1 MSTVLAQPAQP
12 VAVVEVDVVQAPDAS
27 RLCWWFEE
35 AEQMTQDARERAE
48 RDRDYYNGQQ
58 WTERELATLRK
69 RGQPALTINYIKR
82 KVEYLR
88 GFERRLRSDPKAFPR
103 NPDDDQLSEAA
114 TDALRFVADRNDFDV
129 IRSDVYEDLAVE
141 GTGGVDITVEDGSDG
156 PEIVLTRVPWDR
168 IFYDPYARQ
177 KDFSDARYL
186 GIVVWMDREEALEAF
201 PGYEDVIEGTL
212 SSSSFSDTYDD
223 RPKFS
228 TWSDN
233 RRTRVRVIQIQF
245 KYRGVWMIATVTK
258 GGYLTEPIPSPY
270 VDREGQPTC
279 SLILRSAYVD
289 RENNRYG
296 HVRDLISLQDEINK
310 RRSKAL
316 HLLSVRQ
323 TFGNQQAIA
332 DVDKARRELNRAD
345 GHIEIQNS
353 GVFGQDF
360 GILPTGDMANGQM
373 ELLQHATSEMQASGP
388 NAAMAGKDPRIQ
400 SGRAIQA
407 QQAGGQVEQE
417 PLIDDLRQWA
427 KQVYDA
433 IWLRVRQFWTA
444 EKWIRVTDDEK
455 NAKWVGLNQPVTLGQ
470 ALGELP
476 PQEAAA
482 YMQQM
487 QLQPGDPRLDT
498 IVRVDNDIAGL
509 DVDITIEEGPDVANV
524 QAEQFQ
530 MLAQLAPAMAQ
541 AGTPFPPELLIESSQ
556 LRNKDKLLEMLKQKQ
571 EAAVPAQQAAQ
582 QLGQAQAQA
591 NVQKTQAQAEHAH
604 AQAVKAITEAQQ
616 GPDQPQAPEQGPST
630 LDQLKQAAEIRKLDA
645 QTGQIQASAVKT
657 IADAQRPTQVSDYS
671 A

>member
-27 RLCWWFEE
+27 RLCRWFEE

-58 WTERELATLRK
+58 WTEKELATLRK
-69 RGQPALTINYIKR
+69 RGQPTLTINYIKR

-141 GTGGVDITVEDGSDG
+141 GTGGVDITVENGSDG
-156 PEIVLTRVPWDR
+156 PEVALTRVPWDR
-168 IFYDPYARQ
+168 IFADPYSRQ

-186 GIVVWMDREEALEAF
+186 GIVIWMDRDEAMETF
-201 PGYEDVIEGTL
+201 PGYEDVIETTLGTG
-212 SSSSFSDTYDD
+212 SFSSTYED

-245 KYRGVWMIATVTK
+245 KYKGVWMIATVTK
-258 GGYLTEPIPSPY
+258 GGYLSEPIPSPY

-332 DVDKARRELNRAD
+332 DVDQARREMAKAD
-345 GHIEIQNS
+345 GHVEIQNS

-417 PLIDDLRQWA
+417 PLIDDLRQWS
-427 KQVYDA
+427 KQVYEA
-433 IWLRVRQFWTA
+433 IWLRVRQFWTE

-476 PQEAAA
+476 PEEAAA
-482 YMQQM
+482 YAQQM
-487 QLQPGDPRLDT
+487 QLQPGDPRLDQ
-498 IVRVDNDIAGL
+498 IVRMDNDIAGL

-571 EAAVPAQQAAQ
+571 EAAAPAQQAAAQ
-582 QLGQAQAQA
+582 IGQAKAQA
-591 NVQKTQAQAEHAH
+591 DISKTNAQAEQAH
-604 AQAVKAITEAQQ
+604 AQAVKAISEAQQ
-616 GPDQPQAPEQGPST
+616 GPQPQAPEQGPSA
-630 LDQLKQAAEIRKLDA
+630 LDQMKQAAEIRKLDA
-645 QTGQIQASAVKT
+645 QTGDLQASAVKK
-657 IADAQRPTQVSDYS
+657 IADAQQPPQLSQYG
-671 A
+671 